1 MPDEGAWRT
10 GIAQGRADEQERII
24 KILKSLVINEWIE
37 IHLDDLV
44 DLIKMGN
51 K

>member
-1 MPDEGAWRT
+1 MKAGVSVKEFY
-10 GIAQGRADEQERII
+10 IAKEQERII